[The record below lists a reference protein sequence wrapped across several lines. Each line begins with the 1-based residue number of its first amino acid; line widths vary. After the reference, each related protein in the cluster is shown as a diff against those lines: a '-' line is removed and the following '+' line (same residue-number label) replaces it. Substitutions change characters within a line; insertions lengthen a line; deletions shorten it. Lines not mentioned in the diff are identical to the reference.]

1 MWENRMITNSFL
13 QNSMLH
19 ELYDN
24 HPGIPCMRT
33 LAISYAWWRPIDL
46 LLEQKVKICN
56 SCINESTK
64 TPICPWKNQLA
75 LQIMLHLDFA
85 GPFMRRMFLIPC
97 GSYSDWIDFFQK
109 PKFLR
114 N

>member
-1 MWENRMITNSFL
+1 MLTGSPDRVKEQIKPYSYRRNELVVKDSCLMWENRMITNSFL

-33 LAISYAWWRPIDL
+33 LAISYAWWRPIDM

-75 LQIMLHLDFA
+75 L
-85 GPFMRRMFLIPC
+85 
-97 GSYSDWIDFFQK
+97 
-109 PKFLR
+109 
-114 N
+114 